1 MNSKTKRNLTI
12 ICVAAFL
19 LAVVAV
25 SAAVVYSVTSKPK
38 INKEKD
44 VVTYIETNEQGE
56 TSVVEVEQ
64 IEGSYNFLVLGY
76 DNSLMSIGQ
85 NNSAGL
91 TDVIMLVNLDLNK
104 KEMTITQ
111 FPRDTFI
118 NNNEV
123 PLHKINA
130 TYETYY
136 YQEINNGKND
146 EEARLLATERFAD
159 TLEDAFGI
167 NIKFFAIMSLEG
179 FGNIVDKLGGVEVNV
194 PSELVYTDEAQNLYI
209 NLKPGLQTLDGDKAI
224 QFVRYRKGYVQA
236 DIGRGNAQK
245 IFMASL
251 LKKVK
256 ESDISTLTDIAIDVL
271 GNTSTNLTAEDLIY
285 FAKGVIG
292 EIDLANMKM
301 YTAPGNA
308 PGLGT
313 SYIIQKDRMMNIIA
327 EHYNT
332 TEIDEVILRNNF
344 DKNLYF
350 VDSSDPSFTEI
361 YYNTGDP
368 IINYEFDAQ
377 KIIDESIDIPMK

>member
-1 MNSKTKRNLTI
+1 MNSNLKRNLTI
-12 ICVAAFL
+12 VCVGAFL
-19 LAVVAV
+19 LAVIAV
-25 SAAVVYSVTSKPK
+25 FAAVVYSMTSKPK
-38 INKEKD
+38 NTKKD
-44 VVTYIETNEQGE
+44 VVTYIETNEKGE

-104 KEMTITQ
+104 KALTITQ

-118 NNNEV
+118 RDDFV

-130 TYETYY
+130 AYETYY
-136 YQEINNGKND
+136 YQEINKGKSD
-146 EEARLLATERFAD
+146 EEARLRATELFSDA
-159 TLEDAFGI
+159 LEEALGI
-167 NIKFFAIMSLEG
+167 NIKYYAIMSLEG
-179 FGNIVDKLGGVEVNV
+179 FGKIVDKLGGVEVNV
-194 PSELVYTDEAQNLYI
+194 PHELVYTDEAQNLYI

-256 ESDISTLTDIAIDVL
+256 ESNISTLTGVAMDIL
-271 GNTSTNLTAEDLIY
+271 GYTSTNITAEDLIY

-292 EIDLANMKM
+292 EINLSNMKM
-301 YTAPGNA
+301 FTAPGNG

-313 SYIIQKDRMMNIIA
+313 SYIIQKDRMMDIIYS
-327 EHYNT
+327 HYNT
-332 TEIDEVILRNNF
+332 TGIAETIFKNNF
-344 DKNLYF
+344 DKDLYF
-350 VDSSDPSFTEI
+350 VDSTDPTFAEV

-377 KIIDESIDIPMK
+377 KIIDDSIDIPMT

>member
-1 MNSKTKRNLTI
+1 MNSKLKRNLTI
-12 ICVAAFL
+12 ICVGAFL

-25 SAAVVYSVTSKPK
+25 FAAVVYSMTAKPK
-38 INKEKD
+38 ITKKD
-44 VVTYIETNEQGE
+44 VVTYIETDAKGE

-104 KEMTITQ
+104 KELTVTQ
-111 FPRDTFI
+111 FPRDTYI
-118 NNNEV
+118 NNDVV

-136 YQEINNGKND
+136 YQEINKGKND
-146 EEARLLATERFAD
+146 EEARLIATERFAD
-159 TLEDAFGI
+159 DLEAAFGI
-167 NIKFFAIMSLEG
+167 NIKYHAIMSLEG

-251 LKKVK
+251 LKKIK
-256 ESDISTLTDIAIDVL
+256 ESNISTLTSVAMDVL
-271 GNTSTNLTAEDLIY
+271 GYTSTNVTAEDLIY
-285 FAKGVIG
+285 FAKGIIG
-292 EIDLANMKM
+292 EVDLSNMIM

-313 SYIIQKDRMMNIIA
+313 SYIIQRDRMMNIITK
-327 EHYNT
+327 HYNT
-332 TEIDEVILRNNF
+332 TGIAESILVNNF
-344 DKNLYF
+344 DKDLYF
-350 VDSSDPSFTEI
+350 VNSADPTFTEI

-377 KIIDESIDIPMK
+377 KIIDESIDIPMT